1 MIVFG
6 RVCFHNNQ
14 IAIKARLAQR
24 CPAVHRMLVLLGYEQ
39 YQVLSM
45 FGVKKYSCPTAQKK
59 HFLDSETVT
68 VAVGGTGIDFHLK
81 K

>member
-1 MIVFG
+1 MVFFATSMILFG

-45 FGVKKYSCPTAQKK
+45 FGVKNIFMPYSKK
-59 HFLDSETVT
+59 KTFWILR
-68 VAVGGTGIDFHLK
+68 L
-81 K
+81 

>member
-1 MIVFG
+1 MILFG

-45 FGVKKYSCPTAQKK
+45 FGVKNIFMPYSQKK
-59 HFLDSETVT
+59 NFLDSETVT
-68 VAVGGTGIDFHLK
+68 VAVGGAGIDFHLK

>member
-24 CPAVHRMLVLLGYEQ
+24 CPAVHKMLVLLGYEQ

-45 FGVKKYSCPTAQKK
+45 LGVKKNHALQQKK
-59 HFLDSETVT
+59 TFLDSETVM
-68 VAVGGTGIDFHLK
+68 VAVGGPGIDFHLK